1 MLSTQMNPALA
12 QEMTAPTLTRLPPS
26 SQPGDVV
33 SILQRDGGVIIEDFL
48 TDEQLDGIR
57 ADLLPKMAALPAG
70 SEPRPRTPRRH
81 PSPPT
86 TGRSCGATPPTAAMP
101 GCRS

>member
-1 MLSTQMNPALA
+1 MVSTQMNPALA

-70 SEPRPRTPRRH
+70 SARPRTP
-81 PSPPT
+81 SGSIAT
-86 TGRSCGATPPTAAMP
+86 TGRSCGATPPTAAKP